1 MSAFGV
7 ALIYNLHLI
16 NSTPR
21 INGLVQIN
29 EGDGVLRLWVVVQ
42 IEIFVSLFEII
53 TTGHHPELCFSPT
66 MNRISMILHQEY
78 PTSAG
83 GV

>member
-53 TTGHHPELCFSPT
+53 TTGYHPELCFSPT
-66 MNRISMILHQEY
+66 MNRY
-78 PTSAG
+78 P
-83 GV
+83 